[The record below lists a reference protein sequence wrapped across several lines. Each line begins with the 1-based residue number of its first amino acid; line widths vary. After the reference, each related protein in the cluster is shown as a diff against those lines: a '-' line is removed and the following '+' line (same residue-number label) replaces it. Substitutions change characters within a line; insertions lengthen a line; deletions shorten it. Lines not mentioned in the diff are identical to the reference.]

1 MDFLAT
7 LNQSQFKAVVFEGG
21 PLFVVAGAGT
31 GKTKTLTTRIAY
43 LIHQGVESKRIL
55 AVTFTNKAAREMK
68 QRVIDMTGPHAM
80 DVWLYTFHAF
90 GLKLLRLHIAELPY
104 GYKPN
109 FNVIDEDDGK
119 KIISDSI
126 KELGLDIKMYSAKM
140 MKHLISLYKT
150 QRIFEFEKK
159 DEEKIYKKY
168 QDYLFQNQLLD
179 FDDLICYT
187 LELLS
192 KHENV
197 RTYYQNY
204 FSHIL
209 VDEFQDTDI
218 IQYQIL
224 KILALSHRN
233 VFVVG
238 DPDQSIYSFRG
249 ANYHN
254 AHAFIKDFNANQVI
268 LDHNYRSTNYILK
281 SANQLIS
288 YNFNRPQTKNLESN
302 LGLGER
308 PFYHRAQNDIRESF
322 FVTNEISRLNKLGIP
337 YEEMAVLYRNNALSR
352 IFEEAMIKEGIP
364 YIIYGGLSFY
374 ERKEIKDALAYIRIT
389 CDQNLDFYFK
399 RIVNIPKR
407 SIGNVS
413 LQKLEQK
420 AFELGISMFEAIT
433 YVDLTP
439 QAKNGLLEFKNL
451 ILEMKEAFN
460 EMEELSQIM
469 PYVMAKTKYIDMLK
483 AEDDEI
489 SEDRIQNLKELHN
502 VFTRGDQYYEGNF
515 LEKLRQE
522 LDQIAL
528 YSELDQDVDDKDKVK
543 LSTYHQVKGLEFHTV
558 FMVVMEEGIFPSD
571 RSLANPFELEEER
584 RVAYVGMTRAK
595 ERLYITY
602 AEQRMIYGQM
612 RYSYPSRFVNES
624 RIKTDEP
631 FYKEDKVQVTTILK
645 SGDKVM
651 HQVFGLGVVVSV
663 FDEVATIAFAMPHGI
678 KKIVE
683 NHPSLKKVK

>member
-7 LNQSQFKAVVFEGG
+7 LNQSQFKAVVFDGG

-90 GLKLLRLHIAELPY
+90 GLKLLRLHIGELPY

-119 KIISDSI
+119 KIVSDSI
-126 KELGLDIKMYSAKM
+126 KELGLDIKMFSVKM
-140 MKHLISLYKT
+140 IKNLISLFKT
-150 QRIFEFEKK
+150 RRILEFEKK

-168 QDYLFQNQLLD
+168 QEYLYSNQLLD
-179 FDDLICYT
+179 FDDLLLYT

-192 KHENV
+192 TKENI
-197 RTYYQNY
+197 RTYYQN
-204 FSHIL
+204 FFAHVL
-209 VDEFQDTDI
+209 VDEFQDTDL

-224 KILALSHRN
+224 KILGLSHRN

-254 AHAFIKDFNANQVI
+254 AHAFIKDFNASQVI
-268 LDHNYRSTNYILK
+268 LDHNYRSTNHILK
-281 SANQLIS
+281 SANQLIG
-288 YNFNRPQTKNLESN
+288 YNLSRPQTKNLESD

-308 PFYHRAQNDIRESF
+308 PIYHRAQNDIRESF
-322 FVTNEISRLNKLGIP
+322 FVTNEIIRLNKLGVNF
-337 YEEMAVLYRNNALSR
+337 EDMAVLYRNNALSR
-352 IFEEAMIKEGIP
+352 MFEEAMIKEGIP

-374 ERKEIKDALAYIRIT
+374 ERKEIKDALAYIRIIV
-389 CDQNLDFYFK
+389 DHNLDFYMK
-399 RIVNIPKR
+399 RIVNVPKR
-407 SIGNVS
+407 SIGNIS
-413 LQKLEQK
+413 IQKLEQK
-420 AFELGISMFEAIT
+420 AKDLGISMFDAIS

-439 QAKNGLLEFKNL
+439 QAKSGLLEFKAL
-451 ILEMKEAFN
+451 IEEMKLEFN
-460 EMEELSQIM
+460 QMEDLSQIM
-469 PYVMAKTKYIDMLK
+469 PYVMAKTKYMDMLK

-489 SEDRIQNLKELHN
+489 SEDRIENLKELHN
-502 VFTRGDQYYEGNF
+502 VFTRGDQYYEGTF
-515 LEKLRQE
+515 LEKLTQE

-528 YSELDQDVDDKDKVK
+528 YSELDQDVDDHDKVK
-543 LSTYHQVKGLEFHTV
+543 LSTYHQVKGLEFDTV
-558 FMVVMEEGIFPSD
+558 FLVVMEEGIFPSE
-571 RSLANPFELEEER
+571 RSLMHPADLEEER

-595 ERLYITY
+595 KRLYVSY
-602 AEQRMIYGQM
+602 AEQRMVYGQM

-624 RIKTDEP
+624 RIKTEDS
-631 FYKEDKVQVTTILK
+631 FYKQDEMVNTKILK
-645 SGDKVM
+645 SGDKVD
-651 HQVFGLGVVVSV
+651 HQVFGLGIVVSV
-663 FDEVATIAFAMPHGI
+663 NEDVATIAFAMPHGI
-678 KKIVE
+678 KRIVE